1 MFQVPNSIG
10 GQAPGKY
17 CFHSLLTEQAQ
28 DVRKGTYVIVGNS
41 LFAFLCELLI
51 FLQKEQIALSL
62 FLKG

>member
-28 DVRKGTYVIVGNS
+28 DVRKGTHVRVGNS

-51 FLQKEQIALSL
+51 F
-62 FLKG
+62 